1 MKVAVI
7 GIGTAG
13 LQTLAYFQDTLP
25 NHIDIYSIHNPE
37 QKILGIGEST
47 TTFLPLMLS
56 RSCGFTMLND
66 ADKLDATTKH
76 GVKYVN
82 WRENNFNS
90 HILPPYH
97 GIHFNNFKLNELVLG
112 KLRKEKGFY
121 EIHGDIKSINQD
133 ESSVTLQIDDEAHTF
148 DYIVDCRGYP
158 DDYTNYELLDY
169 LPVNSAMVHTVS
181 QPGTWNYTYHQATKN
196 GWMFGIPLQT
206 RQGWGYLYNKDITS
220 KEEAREDLQSLMKEP
235 LQTREFSWKN
245 YYKKNVIDGR
255 VISNGNRALFFE
267 PIEALSGTFYE
278 AVGVEAVNVIVGEST
293 ASEANA
299 RLVHTA
305 ETYATFVCFVYHGGS
320 TFDTEFWKKTVDK
333 TTKAL
338 HNSYIW
344 KDVKARLQSL
354 KATGIDDE
362 RIILKPLSTALW
374 KLIDKEMGYNYF
386 Q

>member
-76 GVKYVN
+76 GVQYVN

-112 KLRKEKGFY
+112 RLRKEKGFY
-121 EIHGDIKSINQD
+121 EIHGDIKSIDQD
-133 ESSVTLQIDDEAHTF
+133 ENSVTLQIDDEAHTF

-220 KEEAREDLQSLMKEP
+220 KEEAREDLQSLMNEP

-320 TFDTEFWKKTVDK
+320 TFDTKFWKKTVDK

>member
-112 KLRKEKGFY
+112 RLRKEKGFY

>member
-112 KLRKEKGFY
+112 RLRKEKGFY
-121 EIHGDIKSINQD
+121 EIHGDIKSIDQD
-133 ESSVTLQIDDEAHTF
+133 ENSVTLQIDDEAHTF

-158 DDYTNYELLDY
+158 EDYTNYELLDY

-206 RQGWGYLYNKDITS
+206 RQGWGYLYNNDITS
-220 KEEAREDLQSLMKEP
+220 KEEAREDLQSLMNEP

-354 KATGIDDE
+354 KATGINDE

>member
-76 GVKYVN
+76 GVQYVN

-112 KLRKEKGFY
+112 RLRKEKGFY
-121 EIHGDIKSINQD
+121 EIHGDIKSIDQD
-133 ESSVTLQIDDEAHTF
+133 ENSVTLQIDDEAHTF

-220 KEEAREDLQSLMKEP
+220 KEEAREDLQSLMNEP

-278 AVGVEAVNVIVGEST
+278 AVGVEAVNIIVGEST

>member
-112 KLRKEKGFY
+112 RLRKEKGFY
-121 EIHGDIKSINQD
+121 EIHGDIKSIDQD
-133 ESSVTLQIDDEAHTF
+133 ENSVTLQIDDEAHTF

-158 DDYTNYELLDY
+158 EDYTNYELLDY

-206 RQGWGYLYNKDITS
+206 RQGWGYLYNNDITS
-220 KEEAREDLQSLMKEP
+220 KEEAREDLQSLMNEP

>member
-25 NHIDIYSIHNPE
+25 SHIDIYSIHNPE

-82 WRENNFNS
+82 WRENSFNS

-112 KLRKEKGFY
+112 RLRTEKGFY
-121 EIHGDIKSINQD
+121 EIHGDIKSIDQD
-133 ESSVTLQIDDEAHTF
+133 EHSVTLQIDDEAHTF

-158 DDYTNYELLDY
+158 DDYTDYKLLDY
-169 LPVNSAMVHTVS
+169 LPVNSAMVHTVNK
-181 QPGTWNYTYHQATKN
+181 PGTWNYTYHQATKN

-206 RQGWGYLYNKDITS
+206 RQGWGYLYNSDITS
-220 KEEAREDLQSLMKEP
+220 KDEAREDLQSLVKEP

-245 YYKKNVIDGR
+245 YYKKNVVDGR
-255 VISNGNRALFFE
+255 IISNGNRALFFE

-293 ASEANA
+293 ANEANA

-333 TTKAL
+333 TTKVL

-354 KATGIDDE
+354 KVTGISDE

-374 KLIDKEMGYNYF
+374 KLVDKEMGYNYF
-386 Q
+386 

>member
-82 WRENNFNS
+82 WRQNNFNS

-112 KLRKEKGFY
+112 RLRKEKGFY
-121 EIHGDIKSINQD
+121 EIHGDIKSIDQD
-133 ESSVTLQIDDEAHTF
+133 ENSVTLQIDDEAHTF

-220 KEEAREDLQSLMKEP
+220 KEEAKEDLQSLMNEP

-344 KDVKARLQSL
+344 KDVKARMQSL
-354 KATGIDDE
+354 KQTGIADE
-362 RIILKPLSTALW
+362 RIILKPLSSALW
-374 KLIDKEMGYNYF
+374 KLIDTEMGYNYF

>member
-112 KLRKEKGFY
+112 RLRKEKGFY
-121 EIHGDIKSINQD
+121 EIHGDIKSIDQD
-133 ESSVTLQIDDEAHTF
+133 ENSVTLQIDDEAHTF

-158 DDYTNYELLDY
+158 EDYTNYELLDY

-206 RQGWGYLYNKDITS
+206 RQGWGYLYNNDITS
-220 KEEAREDLQSLMKEP
+220 KEEAREDLQSLMNEP

-278 AVGVEAVNVIVGEST
+278 AVGVEAVNVIIGEST

-354 KATGIDDE
+354 KATGINDE

>member
-112 KLRKEKGFY
+112 RLRKEKGFY
-121 EIHGDIKSINQD
+121 EIHGDIKSIDQD
-133 ESSVTLQIDDEAHTF
+133 ENSVTLQIDDEAHTF

>member
-76 GVKYVN
+76 GVQYVN

-112 KLRKEKGFY
+112 RLRKEKGFY
-121 EIHGDIKSINQD
+121 EIHGDIKSIDQD
-133 ESSVTLQIDDEAHTF
+133 ENSVTLQIDDEAHTF

-220 KEEAREDLQSLMKEP
+220 KEEAREDLQSLMNEP

-278 AVGVEAVNVIVGEST
+278 AVGVEAVNIIVGEST

-320 TFDTEFWKKTVDK
+320 TFDTKFWKKTVDK